1 MTELLERAST
11 PAPAPAPACAF
22 VFDVRAVR
30 SLTGH
35 TGDDAFAQVFVRRF
49 RQLLPVRVRRISAAL
64 HVQDIDEAM
73 DAVLSLKTASSTL
86 GATELTELGGRIEHH
101 LRNLD
106 PAAALVAA
114 SELPAA
120 QQRADQALTAF
131 LGGC

>member
-1 MTELLERAST
+1 MTELLERA
-11 PAPAPAPACAF
+11 PAPAPASASA

-35 TGDDAFAQVFVRRF
+35 AGDDAFAHVFVRRF

-64 HVQDIDEAM
+64 HAHDVDEAL
-73 DAVLSLKTASSTL
+73 DAVLSLKTAAGTL
-86 GATELTELGGRIEHH
+86 GATELTQLAGRVEHH
-101 LRNLD
+101 LRNAD
-106 PAAALVAA
+106 PVAALVAA

-120 QQRADQALTAF
+120 EQRADQALTAF